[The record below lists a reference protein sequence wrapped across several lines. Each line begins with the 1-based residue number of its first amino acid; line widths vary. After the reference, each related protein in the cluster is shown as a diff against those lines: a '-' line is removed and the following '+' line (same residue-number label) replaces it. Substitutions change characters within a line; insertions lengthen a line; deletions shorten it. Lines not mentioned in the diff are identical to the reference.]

1 MKPYSSLEYSLA
13 ILCLLLRC
21 FTTQSASLLVG
32 GNPSKSS
39 INLKGLSFDV
49 QPIEGNLTRIFG
61 KGLSVEVERTD
72 IRTSFGTYSF
82 AFAGI
87 EFRKNEAKWQQQW
100 FEERMELKKNDVSL
114 LQVTASDRLK
124 RFDWAFHGN
133 GFFSDITLEAGL
145 GDRRVPGTESKDKP
159 ITGVAKALMGF
170 CQAERRALGRDE
182 TVCQRPDYYNSQYS
196 LIQLIEY
203 ISKTQL
209 TVVGHQAEVL
219 QKLMKYSGG
228 GAGEGMGGVT
238 AQQFYTV
245 SNQSQ
250 STVQRVTS
258 LAETVEGFGRQ
269 TRDTSAQ
276 LEALVTSWKDS
287 QRQLDDKLRQHSASI
302 ESLGDRLY
310 REKIESLTKD
320 VTRLNTDVTGMA
332 KEWKEVSEE
341 VTSGLPKKMTSL
353 CSNLL
358 DTSLSHYNETQR
370 RQREQ
375 EVQAQTLFMHSLVHR
390 LSDEVDRNV
399 TALSEEV
406 KEAVRQSRA
415 LTDVA
420 LPALNTSLLS
430 LHNLVKEVYHADIIA
445 RIGQLGQGLTADIQ
459 ATEKKALLTSDAVD
473 LRLNESVLTW
483 RRSLTEMTEQTD
495 RTIVQ
500 LRQDMSRFQDYLY
513 NTTLADLVQNITRLW
528 REEKDLTSGLI
539 NNISIAIANSNSI
552 FAKAIHDVNQS
563 AVGRLADFIG
573 GDYSADRNTTSRLLA
588 NLDQRLNQSLD
599 EVSKKVNSDLHH
611 LKEEQ
616 GSALALAQGEWQT
629 ALDRR
634 TNLLNHSLNSFQQE
648 ALEILESHFDQIS
661 SLNLSISNT
670 ASSLTQRLESHAS
683 HVTDT
688 LDKAEK
694 TWQGQVT
701 ALNHSLA
708 ASQAAQ
714 SAHLTQQLQTLTL
727 SIEQHAATTTQHL
740 DTRDSLLQEK
750 HERLNHSLV
759 SSFQQLERVT
769 SETLAQANASLAQQ
783 QVQLTSQVTSL
794 NQSLLSMQQ
803 TFQDSLQASVS
814 RSLEKSEQAME
825 TQRHLLT
832 QAMTHEREMRETVV
846 AQLGVASKQ
855 WQEEHASRYNVLT
868 TQQLPALQ
876 TMMSEQAEKL
886 TVTQQ
891 QLSLQSQ
898 SLHLSLNKSD
908 ELGLSLRA
916 TTEEVR
922 GLSQRLS
929 EVEVRTSGEE
939 EALRRD
945 VVRLQRELAEDTRPA
960 LATVQS
966 SLLALQ
972 GNVSAVSAR
981 YEVLGERL
989 HLLQGSVV
997 EEQRKRIE
1005 AVELSIQQTRE
1016 RQDQRLSD
1024 FIVGQYAADVRQLN
1038 KDRDATSQEVKEVSL
1053 ALSQARKQS
1062 DEELQRLKEE
1072 VVREVQQATQRQS
1085 ALEQRV
1091 LTLEQ
1096 ESRVSQRLLDLFT
1109 QKQSTEERRS
1119 TDVSEAV
1126 NDVLNK
1132 QQQRLYDV
1140 IARQEALIQSLT
1152 DENRQLRH
1160 SFVSRQDYD
1169 DLARRMDAMQ
1179 HQLLQH
1185 VIRLL
1190 PTTTQQQPQH

>member
-1 MKPYSSLEYSLA
+1 
-13 ILCLLLRC
+13 
-21 FTTQSASLLVG
+21 
-32 GNPSKSS
+32 
-39 INLKGLSFDV
+39 
-49 QPIEGNLTRIFG
+49 
-61 KGLSVEVERTD
+61 
-72 IRTSFGTYSF
+72 
-82 AFAGI
+82 
-87 EFRKNEAKWQQQW
+87 
-100 FEERMELKKNDVSL
+100 
-114 LQVTASDRLK
+114 
-124 RFDWAFHGN
+124 
-133 GFFSDITLEAGL
+133 
-145 GDRRVPGTESKDKP
+145 
-159 ITGVAKALMGF
+159 
-170 CQAERRALGRDE
+170 
-182 TVCQRPDYYNSQYS
+182 
-196 LIQLIEY
+196 
-203 ISKTQL
+203 
-209 TVVGHQAEVL
+209 
-219 QKLMKYSGG
+219 
-228 GAGEGMGGVT
+228 
-238 AQQFYTV
+238 
-245 SNQSQ
+245 
-250 STVQRVTS
+250 
-258 LAETVEGFGRQ
+258 
-269 TRDTSAQ
+269 
-276 LEALVTSWKDS
+276 
-287 QRQLDDKLRQHSASI
+287 
-302 ESLGDRLY
+302 
-310 REKIESLTKD
+310 
-320 VTRLNTDVTGMA
+320 MA

-415 LTDVA
+415 LADVA

-459 ATEKKALLTSDAVD
+459 ATEKKALLTSEAVD

-588 NLDQRLNQSLD
+588 NLDQRLNQSFD
-599 EVSKKVNSDLHH
+599 EVSKKVKATYLQH

-727 SIEQHAATTTQHL
+727 SIEQHAATTAQHL

-759 SSFQQLERVT
+759 SSFRQLERVT
-769 SETLAQANASLAQQ
+769 SETLAQANASIGQQ

-908 ELGLSLRA
+908 ELGMSLRA

-981 YEVLGERL
+981 FEVLGERL

-1062 DEELQRLKEE
+1062 DEEVQRLKEE

-1152 DENRQLRH
+1152 DENRQLKQ
-1160 SFVSRQDYD
+1160 SFVSRQEYD